1 MDVLEKLREL
11 LNERGWSEY
20 RLAQKA
26 GLNEST
32 ISNIYR
38 RNTVPTIATLK
49 AVCDAFGITLSQ
61 FFADSD
67 SDMVELTPELK
78 ELLDACQPLTPEQRA
93 AILQVANHTATSKR
107 TGYGVLLHAQF
118 FAVHSTC
125 TICSQSRT
133 KRSSI
138 ILLSW

>member
-1 MDVLEKLREL
+1 MDVLEKLRTL
-11 LNERGWSEY
+11 LEERGWSEY

-61 FFADSD
+61 FFADND
-67 SDMVELTPELK
+67 SDMVEVTPELK
-78 ELLDACQPLTPEQRA
+78 ELLDAWGPLTPEQRA
-93 AILQVANHTATSKR
+93 VILQVAKSYHTK
-107 TGYGVLLHAQF
+107 
-118 FAVHSTC
+118 
-125 TICSQSRT
+125 
-133 KRSSI
+133 
-138 ILLSW
+138 

>member
-1 MDVLEKLREL
+1 MDVLEKLRTL

-61 FFADSD
+61 FFADDD
-67 SDMVELTPELK
+67 SDMVEVTPELK
-78 ELLDACQPLTPEQRA
+78 ELLDAWGPLTPEQRSVV
-93 AILQVANHTATSKR
+93 LQV
-107 TGYGVLLHAQF
+107 
-118 FAVHSTC
+118 
-125 TICSQSRT
+125 T
-133 KRSSI
+133 KSYHI
-138 ILLSW
+138 K

>member
-1 MDVLEKLREL
+1 MEKVVDKMDVLEKLRTL

-61 FFADSD
+61 FFADND
-67 SDMVELTPELK
+67 SDMVEVTPELK
-78 ELLDACQPLTPEQRA
+78 QLLDAWNPLTPEQRA
-93 AILQVANHTATSKR
+93 VILQVAKSYHTK
-107 TGYGVLLHAQF
+107 
-118 FAVHSTC
+118 
-125 TICSQSRT
+125 
-133 KRSSI
+133 
-138 ILLSW
+138 

>member
-1 MDVLEKLREL
+1 MDVLEKLRTL

-61 FFADSD
+61 FFADND
-67 SDMVELTPELK
+67 SNMVEVTPELK
-78 ELLDACQPLTPEQRA
+78 ELLDAWGPLTPEQRA
-93 AILQVANHTATSKR
+93 VILQVAKSYHIK
-107 TGYGVLLHAQF
+107 
-118 FAVHSTC
+118 
-125 TICSQSRT
+125 
-133 KRSSI
+133 
-138 ILLSW
+138 

>member
-1 MDVLEKLREL
+1 MDVLEKLLTL

-61 FFADSD
+61 FFADDD
-67 SDMVELTPELK
+67 SDMVEVTPELK
-78 ELLDACQPLTPEQRA
+78 ELLDAWNPLTPEQRA
-93 AILQVANHTATSKR
+93 VILQVAKSYHTK
-107 TGYGVLLHAQF
+107 
-118 FAVHSTC
+118 
-125 TICSQSRT
+125 
-133 KRSSI
+133 
-138 ILLSW
+138 